1 MKNKFIKTSF
11 LFITLLLMFSCAE
24 NDDYTGDSVLSVSS
38 PSLEVSLGF
47 SESETLVEAEESY
60 DFTVSISETQAV
72 DVIVYLEQTEGTAT
86 AGEDFSMPSSV
97 TIKKGSLSA
106 SDVITIHEDEIIE
119 DTETATIK
127 IGVGN
132 EANVSGVSSKTVNFN
147 IANLTEGD
155 LVVGMSWEIATP
167 TTDDTGAAIDAYDFA
182 DLRLSLT
189 NVPYTQILQTADG
202 AADETYT
209 LGGGAPD
216 GEYYLVADIFDA
228 MEDVI
233 RDLNITLTFNQV
245 GIINNQTHT
254 FSNGLST
261 EYTCANNYLI
271 MAKVTKSGENYTLEE
286 IAENSAA
293 PSIAGIYDVVSNGT
307 STDPGPTNNPL
318 VDFPSTVEVTDNGD
332 GTYTFSDGWAGVYV
346 EWYTMYNYTFLEEQ
360 TITLTPCL
368 DLSGAWDDAFGGA
381 NAMRGTVNADGTL
394 SIEVA
399 NVYGDYVSQ
408 VYTLQ

>member
-1 MKNKFIKTSF
+1 MKNKLIKISFSF
-11 LFITLLLMFSCAE
+11 LTLLLMFSCAE
-24 NDDYTGDSVLSVSS
+24 NDDYANDSVLSVSS

-47 SESETLVEAEESY
+47 SESQTLVETEKSY

-72 DVIVYLEQTEGTAT
+72 DVVVYLEQTEGTAT

-132 EANVSGVSSKTVNFN
+132 EANVSSVSTKTVSFN
-147 IANLTEGD
+147 IANLTDSD
-155 LVVGMSWEIATP
+155 LVVGMSWDISTA
-167 TTDDTGAAIDAYDFA
+167 TTDDTGAEIDAYDFA

-209 LGGGAPD
+209 LSGDAPD
-216 GEYYLVADIFDA
+216 GEYYLVADIYES
-228 MEDVI
+228 MEDII

-245 GIINNQTHT
+245 GIINGQKHT

-261 EYTCANNYLI
+261 EYACANNYLI
-271 MAKVTKSGENYTLEE
+271 MAKVSKSGENYTIEE
-286 IAENSAA
+286 IGENSAA
-293 PSIAGIYDVVSNGT
+293 PSIAGTYDVVTNGE
-307 STDPGPTNNPL
+307 STDSGPTNNPL
-318 VDFPSTVEVTDNGD
+318 VDFASTVVVTDNGN

-346 EWYTMYNYTFLEEQ
+346 EWYTMYGYTFLEEQ

-368 DLSGAWDDAFGGA
+368 DLTGAWTDAFGGS
-381 NAMRGTVNADGTL
+381 NALSGTVNTDGTL
-394 SIEVA
+394 SIRVA
-399 NVYGDYVSQ
+399 NNFGDVVDQ
-408 VYTLQ
+408 VYTIQ

>member
-11 LFITLLLMFSCAE
+11 LFLTLLLMFSCAE
-24 NDDYTGDSVLSVSS
+24 NDDYTGDSVLTVSS
-38 PSLEVSLGF
+38 PALEVSLGF
-47 SESETLVEAEESY
+47 SESQTLVETEKSY

-72 DVIVYLEQTEGTAT
+72 DVVVYLEQTEGTAT

-132 EANVSGVSSKTVNFN
+132 EANVSSVSSKTVSFN
-147 IANLTEGD
+147 IANLTDSD
-155 LVVGMSWEIATP
+155 LVVGMSWDISTA
-167 TTDDTGAAIDAYDFA
+167 TTDDTGTAIDAYDFA

-209 LGGGAPD
+209 LSGDAPD
-216 GEYYLVADIFDA
+216 GEYYLVADIYES
-228 MEDVI
+228 MEDII

-245 GIINNQTHT
+245 GIINGQKHT

-261 EYTCANNYLI
+261 EYACANNYLI
-271 MAKVTKSGENYTLEE
+271 MAKVSKSGENYTIEE
-286 IAENSAA
+286 IGENSAA
-293 PSIAGIYDVVSNGT
+293 PSIAGTYDVVTNGE

-318 VDFPSTVEVTDNGD
+318 VDFASTVVVTDNGN

-346 EWYTMYNYTFLEEQ
+346 EWYTMYGYTFLEEQ

-368 DLSGAWDDAFGGA
+368 DLTGAWIDGFGGS
-381 NAMRGTVNADGTL
+381 NALSGTVNTDGTL
-394 SIEVA
+394 SIRVA
-399 NVYGDYVSQ
+399 NSFGDVVDQ
-408 VYTLQ
+408 VYTIQ

>member
-1 MKNKFIKTSF
+1 MKNKLIKISFSF
-11 LFITLLLMFSCAE
+11 LTLLLMFSCAE
-24 NDDYTGDSVLSVSS
+24 NDDYANDSVLSVSS

-47 SESETLVEAEESY
+47 SESQTLVETEKSY

-72 DVIVYLEQTEGTAT
+72 DVVVYLEQTEGTAT

-127 IGVGN
+127 IGAGN
-132 EANVSGVSSKTVNFN
+132 EANVSGVSSKTVSFN
-147 IANLTEGD
+147 IANLTDSD
-155 LVVGMSWEIATP
+155 LVVGMSWDISTA
-167 TTDDTGAAIDAYDFA
+167 TTDDTGTAIDAYDFA

-209 LGGGAPD
+209 LSGDAPD
-216 GEYYLVADIFDA
+216 GEYYLVADIYES
-228 MEDVI
+228 MEDII

-245 GIINNQTHT
+245 GIINGQKHT

-261 EYTCANNYLI
+261 EYACANNYLI
-271 MAKVTKSGENYTLEE
+271 MAKVSKSGENYTIEE
-286 IAENSAA
+286 IGENSAA
-293 PSIAGIYDVVSNGT
+293 PSIAGTYDVVTNGE

-318 VDFPSTVEVTDNGD
+318 VDFASTVVVTDNGN

-346 EWYTMYNYTFLEEQ
+346 EWYTMYGYTFLEEQ

-368 DLSGAWDDAFGGA
+368 DLTGAWTDAFGGS
-381 NAMRGTVNADGTL
+381 NTLSGTVNTDGTL
-394 SIEVA
+394 SIRVA
-399 NVYGDYVSQ
+399 NSFGDIVDQ
-408 VYTLQ
+408 VYTIQ